1 LIISGIC
8 YSLCAV
14 TDIVYAIFYGRCID
28 ALIKG
33 NFGLTMQ
40 NILFSVFALL
50 ISIILYWIA
59 IKSRFYYVRMKV
71 RSYKSAISKSIF
83 YFNQT
88 HFEQDNEAF
97 SMNILSN
104 DVDTIENSYFSQI
117 PSMVF
122 YVASFCFLYV
132 HCFL

>member
-1 LIISGIC
+1 MIISGIC

-40 NILFSVFALL
+40 NIL
-50 ISIILYWIA
+50 
-59 IKSRFYYVRMKV
+59 
-71 RSYKSAISKSIF
+71 
-83 YFNQT
+83 
-88 HFEQDNEAF
+88 
-97 SMNILSN
+97 SN

-122 YVASFCFLYV
+122 YVASFLFSLCTLLFMNWKMTIL
-132 HCFL
+132 LWKII